1 MVGSLWQGGGDW
13 DRGELCW
20 ALHPAMTGP
29 AVKNSC
35 LQRSQLLKQ
44 LEFNGAESH
53 REKLW
58 EVFGVQ
64 DRLEDQVQGR
74 AGTRQDSGRLGSRN
88 PAIASWPKEPVF
100 STCWSTV
107 NSSFSPCS
115 VRSKLQVPE
124 EGPAGQ
130 AQATVLLSGYF
141 ERGERKALANLAS
154 VLGGG
159 HLELLSFYVTQSVPL
174 HPQKEICVL
183 SGWIKCVQAL
193 VVCKTTKSMTY

>member
-1 MVGSLWQGGGDW
+1 MELNPIGRNYGRFSEYRTGWRTRFREGQEPDRTREDW
-13 DRGELCW
+13 E
-20 ALHPAMTGP
+20 
-29 AVKNSC
+29 
-35 LQRSQLLKQ
+35 
-44 LEFNGAESH
+44 
-53 REKLW
+53 
-58 EVFGVQ
+58 
-64 DRLEDQVQGR
+64 
-74 AGTRQDSGRLGSRN
+74 AGTT
-88 PAIASWPKEPVF
+88 AIASWPKEPVF

-141 ERGERKALANLAS
+141 EKGERKALANLAS

-183 SGWIKCVQAL
+183 LGWIKCV
-193 VVCKTTKSMTY
+193 